1 LGERSI
7 GIMGGTFDPIHN
19 GHLVAAGEL
28 RDVADLEQVWLMPN
42 ARPPHRRLPVA
53 GADDRMR
60 MVELALTGKPSL
72 LASRLE
78 IERGGISYTIDTVRE
93 LRDRF
98 PGQRF
103 ELLLGSDAALQIG
116 QWHEAAAVL
125 KEAAFV
131 IFNRPGTALARDE
144 IQELGFRQ
152 EHTRLVHL
160 DSPPIAAHDVRERIQ
175 RGASIEGLV
184 PQNVAAYI
192 REHHLYG
199 A

>member
-1 LGERSI
+1 
-7 GIMGGTFDPIHN
+7 MGGTFDPIHN